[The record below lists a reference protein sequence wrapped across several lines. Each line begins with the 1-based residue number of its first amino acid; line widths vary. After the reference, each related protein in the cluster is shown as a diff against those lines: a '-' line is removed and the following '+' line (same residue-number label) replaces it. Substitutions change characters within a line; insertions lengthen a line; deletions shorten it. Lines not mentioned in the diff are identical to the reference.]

1 MLERKNAIEGSGVGE
16 YTQPRRTRRK
26 RTRRTRTGRPS
37 AAWQVCTLI
46 VNPRE
51 CWSRY
56 CSWCNNFE
64 EESEGSLNFFF
75 CSKYRRRNVRGKGDL
90 RMGSSSALFVYV
102 RKQHAAFDP
111 TVRRRIA
118 DSFYD
123 VQFRSDVM
131 SYDTAGKKSHSHVS
145 RYSGTFGSDTVE
157 WQSFKQLKSV
167 PC

>member
-1 MLERKNAIEGSGVGE
+1 
-16 YTQPRRTRRK
+16 
-26 RTRRTRTGRPS
+26 
-37 AAWQVCTLI
+37 
-46 VNPRE
+46 
-51 CWSRY
+51 
-56 CSWCNNFE
+56 
-64 EESEGSLNFFF
+64 
-75 CSKYRRRNVRGKGDL
+75 
-90 RMGSSSALFVYV
+90 MGSSSALFVYV